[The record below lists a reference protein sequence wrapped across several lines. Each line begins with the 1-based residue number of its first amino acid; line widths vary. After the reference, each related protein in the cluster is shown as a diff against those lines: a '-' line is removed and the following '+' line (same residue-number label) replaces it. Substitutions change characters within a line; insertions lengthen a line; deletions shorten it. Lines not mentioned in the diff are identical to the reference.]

1 MACDKMT
8 TDQER
13 HLARVN
19 ERLRQL
25 TEVAYRAGQSEHG
38 GDLWR
43 KRNQVREALG
53 EVVDLGVYLVPLEEQ
68 ISEARGIAIEALE
81 GDGDAH
87 EALSSILD
95 LL

>member
-43 KRNQVREALG
+43 KRHPVREAVG
-53 EVVDLGVYLVPLEEQ
+53 EVVTLEEQ